1 MDMERLQK
9 ILAHAGVA
17 SRRKCEELILAGR
30 VTVNGEIVRELG
42 AKADP
47 AADEILV
54 DGRPLR
60 KESKFVILFNKPK
73 GVISSVSDPQ
83 GRKVVTDYLRD
94 VKQRV
99 YPVGRLDY
107 DTEGLLL
114 LTNDGEL
121 TQLLTHPRHQVPKTY
136 HVTVKGVVHGDDLDK
151 LREGILLEDGMTE
164 PAEVE
169 YVDVDLDNR
178 RSVVSITITEGRNR
192 QVRRMFEALHL
203 PVERLRRVQLGPLTL
218 AGVPRGKYR
227 ILHPQEV
234 EQLRE
239 YARRS
244 HKIQKAK
251 TDEA

>member
-1 MDMERLQK
+1 MERLQK
-9 ILAHAGVA
+9 VLAHAGVA

-30 VTVNGEIVRELG
+30 VTVNGEVVRELG
-42 AKADP
+42 VKADP
-47 AADEILV
+47 AVDEILV
-54 DGRPLR
+54 DGRPIR
-60 KESKFVILFNKPK
+60 PESRVVILFHKPK
-73 GVISSVSDPQ
+73 GVISSVFDPR
-83 GRKVVTDYLRD
+83 GRKVVTDFLHG
-94 VKQRV
+94 VKERV

-121 TQLLTHPRHQVPKTY
+121 TQLLTHPKHQVPKTY

-151 LREGILLEDGMTE
+151 LRQGILLEDGWTE
-164 PAEVE
+164 PAEAE

-178 RSVVSITITEGRNR
+178 RSVISLTITEGRNR
-192 QVRRMFEALHL
+192 QVRRMFEALRL

-234 EQLRE
+234 AELKE

-244 HKIQKAK
+244 HNIQKAQPE
-251 TDEA
+251 EA